1 MNNNQFINFLVELI
15 KRFGGPTPKFFKIL
29 QLLGAV
35 AALIGF
41 IPFIIQKLN
50 INLSVNWSNGL
61 QIALQVAGI
70 ITAVGTQLTNQSSIA
85 AVTNTGHQLKATN
98 DNILPFTTIVEKK
111 KLAKNDE
118 IPVVTN
124 VSTNP
129 EKIQ

>member
-1 MNNNQFINFLVELI
+1 MNNNQFANFFVELI

-29 QLLGAV
+29 QILGAV
-35 AALIGF
+35 AAFVGF
-41 IPFIIQKLN
+41 MPDIIDMLN
-50 INLSVNWSNGL
+50 LKLSVNFSNGL
-61 QIALQVAGI
+61 QIALKVAGI
-70 ITAVGTQLTNQSSIA
+70 ITAIGAQLTNQNSIA

-111 KLAKNDE
+111 KMAKNDE